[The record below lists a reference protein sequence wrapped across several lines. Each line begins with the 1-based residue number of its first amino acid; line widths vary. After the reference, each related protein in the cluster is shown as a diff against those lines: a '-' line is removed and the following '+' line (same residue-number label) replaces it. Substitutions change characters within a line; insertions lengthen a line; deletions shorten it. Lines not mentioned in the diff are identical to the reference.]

1 MKHTF
6 YLCLL
11 SMLLVASNS
20 AEGGTKEELVRLQS
34 DVLALQNQIRSLEQ
48 TFSDQTQ
55 GLKSLVVQLNDQT
68 GRMNLLLERVSS
80 LLETQAE
87 GGKSG
92 DETVLQEMAKIS
104 VKLDDTT
111 TRMSALAQQISDL
124 KIQTKPL
131 SSDSAQK
138 EYSASSQSGL
148 TEDAIFNQAFTD
160 LIQGNFD
167 LAIQGFTAYIRNFPT
182 SAKAGDAQYNIGEA
196 YYNQDRMDQAIAAFT
211 RVLNDY
217 SATGKAASSLFK
229 RGKAELALAMKDR
242 ATADFKALV
251 QKYPS
256 APEADL
262 AKAEL
267 AGLGINQAK
276 PAPARRQP

>member
-1 MKHTF
+1 MKHS
-6 YLCLL
+6 LCLYLL
-11 SMLLVASNS
+11 SLLLVASTS
-20 AEGGTKEELVRLQS
+20 AEAGTQEELVRLQT

-68 GRMNLLLERVSS
+68 GKMNLLLEKVSS
-80 LLETQAE
+80 LLETQTE
-87 GGKSG
+87 GCKSG
-92 DETVLQEMAKIS
+92 DQAVLQEVAKIS
-104 VKLDDTT
+104 AKLDDST
-111 TRMSALAQQISDL
+111 TRMSALAQQLSDL
-124 KIQTKPL
+124 KVQAKPL
-131 SSDSAQK
+131 ASGSVAQDYLASAG
-138 EYSASSQSGL
+138 SGL

-167 LAIQGFTAYIRNFPT
+167 LAIQGFSAFIRNFPT

-196 YYNQDRMDQAIAAFT
+196 YYNQDKMDQAIASFT

-217 SATGKAASSLFK
+217 PATGKAASALFK
-229 RGKAELALAMKDR
+229 RGKAELATAMKDR
-242 ATADFKALV
+242 AIADFKTLV

-256 APEADL
+256 ASEADL

-267 AGLGINQAK
+267 AGLGIKPAAK
-276 PAPARRQP
+276 PAPAKR